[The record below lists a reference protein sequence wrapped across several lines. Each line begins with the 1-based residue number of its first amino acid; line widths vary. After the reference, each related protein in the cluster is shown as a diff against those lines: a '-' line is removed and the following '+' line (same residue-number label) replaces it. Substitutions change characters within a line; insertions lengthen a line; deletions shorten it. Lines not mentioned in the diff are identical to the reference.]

1 MTSHICFFR
10 QSVFVI
16 YKNPVLFLLP
26 LVGATLSIIVEI
38 LFTRE
43 LYYSSNGKVFFP
55 DSLLFGLFFAAFTI
69 TYFQLGMSK
78 RSVNL
83 GASYRNNNHSLG
95 VLELFIIYSI
105 YASLL
110 VFIGGYEGQVR
121 EAYSIKLDSLS
132 LYTFKITTIHD
143 IIAIIPA
150 GIVIV
155 LSSTLASFI
164 FSAWMVQYVIA
175 IDKNMRHGL
184 VESLRR
190 LAYDCAPKDTR
201 KKMLLLFLATL
212 VMSILD
218 FVLTNVAV
226 IHTHNTL
233 QSYIFQFVILSV
245 IDLLYAPFFIICLF
259 LIVLSG
265 SFQSAPRYV

>member
-1 MTSHICFFR
+1 MASHICFFR
-10 QSVFVI
+10 HSVFVLF
-16 YKNPVLFLLP
+16 KNPVLFLLP

-43 LYYSSNGKVFFP
+43 LYHSSNGKIFFP
-55 DSLLFGLFFAAFTI
+55 ESLLFGLFFAAFMI
-69 TYFQLGMSK
+69 TYFQLGMSRK
-78 RSVNL
+78 SINL
-83 GASYRNNNHSLG
+83 DALYKNNNLNIE

-110 VFIGGYEGQVR
+110 VIIGGYEGQIR

-132 LYTFKITTIHD
+132 LYTFKITTFHD

-164 FSAWMVQYVIA
+164 FSAWMVQYVIV
-175 IDKNMRHGL
+175 IDKELRHGL
-184 VESLRR
+184 IDSFRR
-190 LAYDCAPKDTR
+190 LAYAGALKDTR
-201 KKMLLLFLATL
+201 KKMLLLFLVTL

-226 IHTHNTL
+226 IHTSDTL
-233 QSYIFQFVILSV
+233 QSYISQFVILSV

-265 SFQSAPRYV
+265 SFPSTT